1 MKRSLWAAG
10 VAFGLVSAVA
20 GAAFFRGSKSDV
32 DKKNQPRPAP
42 VAPAPAAEPT
52 EPVAEPARPEPADGA
67 KPAAARS
74 TAERDQL
81 LETIGSLTS
90 AHYFQTY
97 LNIGFVADGKSA
109 GTYTEKDAR
118 RVLDSI
124 LSLVNSLDKKL
135 EGLEKVELSK
145 EDRDRLEQL
154 RAVSALLRQQGKELQ
169 LFWETGKTDNAERYE
184 ALRKNAWVT
193 ISKLMGIGQ

>member
-1 MKRSLWAAG
+1 MKRSFWTT
-10 VAFGLVSAVA
+10 VVCVGLLTAVC
-20 GAAFFRGSKSDV
+20 GSAFFR
-32 DKKNQPRPAP
+32 PAKVEKESP
-42 VAPAPAAEPT
+42 KPAAVVPT
-52 EPVAEPARPEPADGA
+52 ELVAEPAPA
-67 KPAAARS
+67 K
-74 TAERDQL
+74 TNTERDQL

-97 LNIGFVADGKSA
+97 LNIGFVADGKAA

-124 LSLVNSLDKKL
+124 MSLGNSLDRKL
-135 EGLEKVELSK
+135 EGLDKIELTK

-169 LFWETGKTDNAERYE
+169 LFWESGKQENADKYE